1 MIMRW
6 HQDRWS
12 SLFCLPEHI
21 RFPLLKICELHTVTQ
36 VFQENTYHQKKPLLT
51 EPTHRCLCHTS
62 QAQQLPRGPPCNH
75 RHLQMMT
82 KPLQHE
88 VGPGV
93 STQSNICL
101 VYVPQV
107 LQEPPSRAI
116 LDFREPH
123 FSTQILFL
131 GRSAHQ
137 I

>member
-1 MIMRW
+1 
-6 HQDRWS
+6 
-12 SLFCLPEHI
+12 
-21 RFPLLKICELHTVTQ
+21 
-36 VFQENTYHQKKPLLT
+36 
-51 EPTHRCLCHTS
+51 
-62 QAQQLPRGPPCNH
+62 
-75 RHLQMMT
+75 MMT
-82 KPLQHE
+82 KPLQLE